1 VTSLRSAATL
11 GDVFSANAQ
20 RFGNAIA
27 IVGPDGVQTSFLG
40 MQDQVTH
47 LAAVLAGRGLRKGD
61 RVAILARNRTEY
73 LVIVGLASFGLIA
86 VPLNWRLSAQEL
98 GAILDDCRPA
108 VIFAEL
114 RFTNIVGEI
123 VDGTDLAPVRV
134 CFDGAP
140 ERWETYSELL
150 ASEAEAVSHRSVSP
164 ADTACIVYTSG
175 TTGAPKGA
183 ELTHR
188 GLLLNACGTVEL
200 LRMAPTDVTLAP
212 MPLFH
217 VGGLW
222 YHGFPSFAAGC
233 RTVILAEFEPGAVL
247 DAIESHGITNMHV
260 VPTMLHALNA
270 HPRVA
275 TCDLSSLRFVLYAGS
290 SMPLPVL
297 QKSLQVFTS
306 CGFVQGYGS
315 TEAGMV
321 SFLLEDEHRRAAAEP
336 SEAHLLLS
344 CGKPLPGVEV
354 DLLDTFQD
362 EQGVTIGEIAVRSDM
377 TMARYWNNPEA
388 TQRAFVEGFLRT
400 GDLGRRDERGYYY
413 ILDRKNDMIV
423 TGGENVYPREVE
435 EALLTHPAV
444 SEAAVFD
451 VPDGKWVQRVVAAV
465 VLRAGE
471 SVTQDELASTM
482 RRRLAAYKC
491 PKDIYFVES
500 LPRNP
505 AGKVLRKHL
514 RRMFDPARQQGEG
527 AQ

>member
-1 VTSLRSAATL
+1 
-11 GDVFSANAQ
+11 
-20 RFGNAIA
+20 
-27 IVGPDGVQTSFLG
+27 
-40 MQDQVTH
+40 
-47 LAAVLAGRGLRKGD
+47 
-61 RVAILARNRTEY
+61 
-73 LVIVGLASFGLIA
+73 
-86 VPLNWRLSAQEL
+86 
-98 GAILDDCRPA
+98 
-108 VIFAEL
+108 
-114 RFTNIVGEI
+114 
-123 VDGTDLAPVRV
+123 
-134 CFDGAP
+134 
-140 ERWETYSELL
+140 
-150 ASEAEAVSHRSVSP
+150 
-164 ADTACIVYTSG
+164 
-175 TTGAPKGA
+175 
-183 ELTHR
+183 
-188 GLLLNACGTVEL
+188 
-200 LRMAPTDVTLAP
+200 
-212 MPLFH
+212 
-217 VGGLW
+217 
-222 YHGFPSFAAGC
+222 
-233 RTVILAEFEPGAVL
+233 
-247 DAIESHGITNMHV
+247 
-260 VPTMLHALNA
+260 
-270 HPRVA
+270 
-275 TCDLSSLRFVLYAGS
+275 
-290 SMPLPVL
+290 
-297 QKSLQVFTS
+297 
-306 CGFVQGYGS
+306 
-315 TEAGMV
+315 MV